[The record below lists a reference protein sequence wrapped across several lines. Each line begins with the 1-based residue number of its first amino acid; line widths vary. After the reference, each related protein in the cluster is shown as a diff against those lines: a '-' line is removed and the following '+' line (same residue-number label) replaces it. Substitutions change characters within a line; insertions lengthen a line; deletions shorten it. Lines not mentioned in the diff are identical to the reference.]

1 MSLSLGEKLRQA
13 REGRGISISEVSE
26 QTRISSQYLECIE
39 NDDYKPLPGGIFN
52 KGFVKSYAR
61 FIGFDEQEAMSDYAK
76 LVASNA
82 VAEQGESSYRPE
94 VLTDDQ
100 PSGSMVPTIIF
111 AGIILAL
118 MTGGILFLVNYLQ
131 EQSNQTRAANRATN
145 VNKQIET
152 PAPTA
157 SGLPTAADP
166 IRLEFKT
173 LGERVSVKSTIDGK
187 VASEEVQPDS
197 VRTYVANESLKLSY
211 YRGFADRLQLTLNGK
226 PIASPRPPVRG
237 NSIEFEI
244 NRENLARIWSSGEI
258 APPEASP
265 EPTLPPQPQTVAT
278 PTPEA
283 AETATPVSTPL
294 PLPSPRITPRRP
306 VNAIASPTPTPSA
319 SPTRTTA
326 PPANATRP
334 RQTPSPAR
342 TPQ

>member
-61 FIGFDEQEAMSDYAK
+61 FIGVDEQEAMSDYAR
-76 LVASNA
+76 LVASTA
-82 VAEQGESSYRPE
+82 AADQEESNYRPE

-100 PSGSMVPTIIF
+100 TSGSMVPTIIF

-131 EQSNQTRAANRATN
+131 EQSGQTRADSKAAN
-145 VNKQIET
+145 VNRQAEQPT
-152 PAPTA
+152 PAA
-157 SGLPTAADP
+157 SNLPPEGGP
-166 IRLEFKT
+166 IRLEFKP
-173 LGERVSVKSTIDGK
+173 LGEKISVKSTIDGK
-187 VASEEVQPDS
+187 VVSEEILPDT

-226 PIASPRPPVRG
+226 PILGPRPPVRG

-244 NRENLARIWSSGEI
+244 NRENLSRIWTSGEI
-258 APPEASP
+258 SPPDSVTEQT
-265 EPTLPPQPQTVAT
+265 PTPQPQITAAPTPESIGTETPIST
-278 PTPEA
+278 PTPA
-283 AETATPVSTPL
+283 PRI
-294 PLPSPRITPRRP
+294 SPRPT
-306 VNAIASPTPTPSA
+306 VNTGDTRLPASPPANSNRPRPTP
-319 SPTRTTA
+319 SPTRT
-326 PPANATRP
+326 P
-334 RQTPSPAR
+334 R
-342 TPQ
+342 